1 MRPQWTTGHASLVEN
16 RLKTY
21 IYPAVG
27 AKPLRDIKPADLLPP
42 LRRVEALGYLETARK
57 IRGYISQVFRYGV
70 ACDYCDTDPASLL
83 HGAMTPPKRSHR
95 AAITDPAG
103 FAQLLRAIESYVGT
117 ATTRAAL
124 RLAPLLF
131 QRPGELRRMEW
142 AEIDFDAGLWSLPA
156 SKMKTRQD
164 HIVPLSKQAV
174 AILRDLQT
182 LTGEGQWVFP
192 QIRKTEKPISENA
205 LSVALKAIGY
215 DGETHTAHGF
225 RASART
231 LLDEVLKVQPWLIEH
246 QLAHAVRDANG
257 RSYNRTS
264 HLADRKKMMQ
274 QWADY
279 CDQLRKGGK
288 VIQFAA
294 VTR

>member
-1 MRPQWTTGHASLVEN
+1 
-16 RLKTY
+16 LKTY